1 MKVEPIRNVKDIR
14 AIKRLLANSP
24 RNYALFIIGINTNLR
39 ASDILSLTVGQVRNL
54 TLGDEVVLKEKKTD
68 KERRITVNAEVLD
81 AVTHLINSIK
91 TAGHTLTDNTTP
103 LFVGQR
109 GKMTVP
115 TLSRMVNEWCNAI
128 NLKGNYGSHSMRKT
142 FGYHQRTRLNTSV
155 AELMVMF
162 NHSSQKQTL
171 DYLCIQPDEI
181 REAYLKLSY

>member
-1 MKVEPIRNVKDIR
+1 VFD
-14 AIKRLLANSP
+14 AINRLLES
-24 RNYALFIIGINTNLR
+24 RRDGGK
-39 ASDILSLTVGQVRNL
+39 IL
-54 TLGDEVVLKEKKTD
+54 E
-68 KERRITVNAEVLD
+68 D
-81 AVTHLINSIK
+81 A
-91 TAGHTLTDNTTP
+91 GP

-109 GKMTVP
+109 GRMTVP
-115 TLSRMVNEWCNAI
+115 TLSRMVSQWCEAI

-162 NHSSQKQTL
+162 NHSNQRQTL

>member
-1 MKVEPIRNVKDIR
+1 MKVEPIRSVKDIR
-14 AIKRLLANSP
+14 SIKKLLSKTP
-24 RNYALFIIGINTNLR
+24 RDLALFVVGINTNLR
-39 ASDILSLTVGQVRNL
+39 ASDILGLTVGHVRDV
-54 TLGDEVVLKEKKTD
+54 GVGEEIVLKEKKTG
-68 KERRITVNAEVLD
+68 KARRITVNAEVFD
-81 AVTHLINSIK
+81 AINRLIESRIEGGK
-91 TAGHTLTDNTTP
+91 ILEDDDP

-109 GKMTVP
+109 GRMTVP
-115 TLSRMVNEWCNAI
+115 TLSRMVSQWCEAI

-162 NHSSQKQTL
+162 NHSNQRQTL

>member
-1 MKVEPIRNVKDIR
+1 MKVEPIRSVKDIR
-14 AIKRLLANSP
+14 SIKKFLAQTP
-24 RNYALFIIGINTNLR
+24 RDFALFVVGINTNLR
-39 ASDILSLTVGQVRNL
+39 ASDILRLTIGHIRDL
-54 TLGDEVVLKEKKTD
+54 KLGDEIVLKEKKTG

-81 AVTHLINSIK
+81 AIK
-91 TAGHTLTDNTTP
+91 QLLDVRLARLEDFDDDSP

-115 TLSRMVNEWCNAI
+115 TLSRMVSNWCSAV

-162 NHSSQKQTL
+162 NHSNQRQTL

-181 REAYLKLSY
+181 REAYMKLSY

>member
-1 MKVEPIRNVKDIR
+1 MKVEPVRNVKDIR

-24 RNYALFIIGINTNLR
+24 RNYALFVIGINTNLR

-54 TLGDEVVLKEKKTD
+54 KLGDEVVLKEKKTG

-81 AVTHLINSIK
+81 AVTHLIKSL
-91 TAGHTLTDNTTP
+91 TAASPTLIDKTP

-115 TLSRMVNEWCNAI
+115 TLSRMVGEWCSAI

>member
-1 MKVEPIRNVKDIR
+1 MKVEPIRHVKDIR
-14 AIKRLLANSP
+14 SIKKLLSQSP
-24 RNYALFIIGINTNLR
+24 RDLAIFVTGINTNLR
-39 ASDILSLTVGQVRNL
+39 ASDILRLNVGQVKNL
-54 TLGDEVVLKEKKTD
+54 ELGDEIVLKEKKTG
-68 KERRITVNAEVLD
+68 KERRITVNAEVLE
-81 AVTHLINSIK
+81 AVKQLLASRK
-91 TAGHTLTDNTTP
+91 VSGHDLRDDKP

-109 GKMTVP
+109 GRMTVP
-115 TLSRMVNEWCNAI
+115 TLSRLVSEWCNAI

-162 NHSSQKQTL
+162 NHSSQRQTL

>member
-24 RNYALFIIGINTNLR
+24 RNYALFVIGINTNLR
-39 ASDILSLTVGQVRNL
+39 ASDILSLTVGQVQNL
-54 TLGDEVVLKEKKTD
+54 KLGDEVVLKEKKTG

-81 AVTHLINSIK
+81 AVTHLIKSLSP
-91 TAGHTLTDNTTP
+91 TASPALIEKTP

-115 TLSRMVNEWCNAI
+115 TLSRLVNEWCSAI

>member
-14 AIKRLLANSP
+14 SIKKLLSESP
-24 RNYALFIIGINTNLR
+24 RDLALFVVGINTNLR
-39 ASDILSLTVGQVRNL
+39 ASDILGLTIGQVHDLRI
-54 TLGDEVVLKEKKTD
+54 GDEIVLKERKTG

-81 AVTHLINSIK
+81 AITRLLESRRNGGKVLDD
-91 TAGHTLTDNTTP
+91 AEP

-109 GKMTVP
+109 GRMTVP
-115 TLSRMVNEWCNAI
+115 TLSRMVSQWCEAI

-162 NHSSQKQTL
+162 NHSNQRQTL